1 MKNPLG
7 QRVYLSVDQGNTD
20 HVIVKQHAALPSECI
35 QLLFTNRVTH

>member
-20 HVIVKQHAALPSECI
+20 HVIMKQHAALPSECI